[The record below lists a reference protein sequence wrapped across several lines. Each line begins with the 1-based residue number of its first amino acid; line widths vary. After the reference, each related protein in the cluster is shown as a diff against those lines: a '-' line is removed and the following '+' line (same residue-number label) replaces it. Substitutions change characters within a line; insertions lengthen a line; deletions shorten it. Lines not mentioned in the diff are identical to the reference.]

1 MFLQVADAA
10 VDDCAGGG
18 GVLGAGGHE
27 AAVDGVDG
35 VGGGGD
41 EEDGVGW
48 DGVDVVTLELGICAV
63 VLTDVFYSVRGPD
76 DLCRT
81 FLAFRRPHCEIGQ
94 KSTMRMIQFE

>member
-10 VDDCAGGG
+10 VDDCADGG
-18 GVLGAGGHE
+18 GVFGAGGHE

-48 DGVDVVTLELGICAV
+48 DGI
-63 VLTDVFYSVRGPD
+63 
-76 DLCRT
+76 DLVI
-81 FLAFRRPHCEIGQ
+81 EG
-94 KSTMRMIQFE
+94 

>member
-10 VDDCAGGG
+10 VDDCADGG

-48 DGVDVVTLELGICAV
+48 DCI
-63 VLTDVFYSVRGPD
+63 
-76 DLCRT
+76 DL
-81 FLAFRRPHCEIGQ
+81 LISGQ
-94 KSTMRMIQFE
+94 TSTTRIEERASTTEKMTEERFIM